1 MLWPRTAQIRLA
13 MTIKLHGMPPLPRYI
28 ATLQLQTSSNCSCVH
43 VNVRNAVYLHK
54 NCNSS
59 ARRRQQVPVKFQL
72 HILTFRYHRSLHHA
86 QSLSSISSRLQ
97 LHPRLRWCRSY
108 IHIFDCRRVH
118 PRICF
123 SNLFIVN
130 FI

>member
-72 HILTFRYHRSLHHA
+72 HILTFRYHRSLHHTSELRA
-86 QSLSSISSRLQ
+86 SAASAAGCSCIHGYGGVGAIFTSLIAGVF
-97 LHPRLRWCRSY
+97 
-108 IHIFDCRRVH
+108 IRVSVFL
-118 PRICF
+118 IY
-123 SNLFIVN
+123 L
-130 FI
+130 